1 MLVTDLVKRLHL
13 FIFNLSYFISEEN
26 KVSSSII
33 AKKFHLNHKI
43 LKGVDRV
50 IRIIELKNNYGISR
64 AGTGYEKI
72 NGEWKSICITKKK
85 LQVLQKYIVTNSLRE
100 DKEVTQNLIIAYVNM
115 HNKLY
120 GIVNEDENMTL
131 DQAEQNILQDY
142 KQVKAAF
149 SIGEFD
155 YSYEEIDSLSKR
167 LEGLLKMYAVIQQVS
182 RETKSEVQYDNQDM
196 LLNLI
201 ENKK

>member
-1 MLVTDLVKRLHL
+1 M
-13 FIFNLSYFISEEN
+13 
-26 KVSSSII
+26 
-33 AKKFHLNHKI
+33 
-43 LKGVDRV
+43 KGVDRV
-50 IRIIELKNNYGISR
+50 IRIIELKNIYGISR

-182 RETKSEVQYDNQDM
+182 RETKSEIQYDNQDI